1 MENHNNIINKTSE
14 DYDKIS
20 KHFNITRKKKHW
32 LYFKV
37 FNWYIKEVYSKNKRK
52 LKILDAGCG
61 NGRLIE
67 YLNTLGIEYDYL
79 GIDNSKHQIES
90 ARNNYKNKPNINFEF
105 GSILDIKS
113 KKSEFDLVF
122 CIAVFHH
129 MPQIETRERVADEFY
144 RVLKKDGYLFMTNWN
159 LFQKKY
165 LKYIFTKDSR
175 KSVPRDTFIP
185 YKDNFGEVLS
195 ERYYY
200 AFLKVEIK
208 RIFRKKFKIIKNYNS
223 SKGKKNILF
232 FSKNIISIMK
242 KVS

>member
-1 MENHNNIINKTSE
+1 MEKYNDIINKTSE

-20 KHFNITRKKKHW
+20 NHFNLTRKKKNW
-32 LYFKV
+32 LYLKV
-37 FNWYIKEVYSKNKRK
+37 FDTYIKKFYSKNNKK
-52 LKILDAGCG
+52 IKILDAGCG

-67 YLNTLGIEYDYL
+67 YLNTKGIEYDYL

-90 ARNNYKNKPNINFEF
+90 ARENYKNKPNIKFEF
-105 GSILDIKS
+105 GNILDIQTKEE
-113 KKSEFDLVF
+113 EFDFIF

-129 MPQIETRERVADEFY
+129 MPSLETRIKTMNEFY

-165 LKYIFTKDSR
+165 LKYIFNKDSR
-175 KSVPRDTFIP
+175 KDTMKDTFIP
-185 YKDNFGEVLS
+185 YKNNFGEVLS

-200 AFLKVEIK
+200 AFFKSEI
-208 RIFRKKFKIIKNYNS
+208 RSIFRKKFKIIKNYNS
-223 SKGKKNILF
+223 NKGKKNLLF
-232 FSKNIISIMK
+232 FSKNIVSIIK

>member
-1 MENHNNIINKTSE
+1 MEKYNNIINKTSK

-20 KHFNITRKKKHW
+20 KHFNQTRKKKNW

-37 FNWYIKEVYSKNKRK
+37 FNVYIKEIYSKNNHK

-79 GIDNSKHQIES
+79 GIDNSKHQIEV
-90 ARNNYKNKPNINFEF
+90 ARENYKNKPNIKFEF
-105 GSILDIKS
+105 GNILDIKN
-113 KKSEFDLVF
+113 KKEEFDLIF

-129 MPQIETRERVADEFY
+129 MPSQETREKVVNEFY
-144 RVLKKDGYLFMTNWN
+144 RVLKMDGYLFMTNWN

-175 KSVPRDTFIP
+175 KNIPRDTFIP
-185 YKDNFGEVLS
+185 YKNNFGEVLS

-200 AFLKVEIK
+200 AFFKSEIK
-208 RIFRKKFKIIKNYNS
+208 RFFRKKFNIIKNYNS
-223 SKGKKNILF
+223 NKCKKSLLL
-232 FSKNIISIMK
+232 FSKNIITIMRK
-242 KVS
+242 IN

>member
-1 MENHNNIINKTSE
+1 MENYNNIIDKTSK

-20 KHFNITRKKKHW
+20 NHFNQTRKKKNW

-37 FNWYIKEVYSKNKRK
+37 FDSYIKELYTKKNKK

-90 ARNNYKNKPNINFEF
+90 ARENYKDKLNARFEF
-105 GSILDIKS
+105 GNILDIKN
-113 KKSEFDLVF
+113 KKEEFDIIF

-129 MPQIETRERVADEFY
+129 MPSLETREKVVNEFH

-165 LKYIFTKDSR
+165 LKYIFTRDTRKD
-175 KSVPRDTFIP
+175 VTRDTFIP

-200 AFLKVEIK
+200 AFLKSEISFF
-208 RIFRKKFKIIKNYNS
+208 FRKKFKIIKNYNS
-223 SKGKKNILF
+223 NKGRKSLLF
-232 FSKNIISIMK
+232 FSKNIITIMK
-242 KVS
+242 KIY